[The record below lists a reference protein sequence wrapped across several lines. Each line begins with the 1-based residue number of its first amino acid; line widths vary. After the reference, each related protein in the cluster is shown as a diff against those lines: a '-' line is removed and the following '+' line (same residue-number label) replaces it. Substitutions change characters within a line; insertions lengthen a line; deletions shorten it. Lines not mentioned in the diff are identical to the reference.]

1 MSIENP
7 EDDWID
13 VGTYSNL
20 DEARERALVA
30 LAMGEAIRLEHGDQP
45 GEFDL
50 QVDPD
55 VAPKVS
61 EELREYEE
69 EIEETVST
77 DRQEHESPAHSV
89 GTVYLGLWILSLV
102 GVFHLQ
108 QKDPDLVERFA
119 SSNLDLLKQGEW
131 WRPFTALFLHADV
144 AHLLGNL
151 TTGSVF
157 YILLSRS
164 MGALKASVLILLSG
178 TLGNI
183 LTSMV
188 TYPEPFVSL
197 GASTAGFGALG
208 LLVGLGLVE
217 NLSKGSRQAWMRTFA
232 PVLAGLVMLGWLGGA
247 EAGSNTDVFGHV
259 FGFAAGTFFG
269 IFSAICNMRD
279 VARRA
284 ERG

>member
-1 MSIENP
+1 MSIENK
-7 EDDWID
+7 EDEWID
-13 VGTYSNL
+13 VGTYSTL

-55 VAPKVS
+55 VAPKVTD
-61 EELREYEE
+61 ELREYEE
-69 EIEETVST
+69 EIEETDST
-77 DRQEHESPAHSV
+77 DRQEHEAPAHPV
-89 GTVYLGLWILSLV
+89 GIVHLALWILCLV

-108 QKDPDLVERFA
+108 QKDPGFVERFA

-157 YILLSRS
+157 YILLSRT

-208 LLVGLGLVE
+208 LLVGTGLVE
-217 NLSKGSRQAWMRTFA
+217 NLSKSSRQAWMRTFA

-247 EAGSNTDVFGHV
+247 KAGSNTDVFGHV
-259 FGFAAGTFFG
+259 FGFASGTFLG
-269 IFSAICNMRD
+269 IFSAICDMRD